1 MQFTLL
7 EQEINGHME
16 KIDIVVI
23 DLNSID
29 IFLRY
34 DWLVKYNPE
43 VNWNKGVRTTGQ
55 KSKAYQISR
64 KSKVYCLRN
73 TELYTHLQKILREQN
88 RNF

>member
-43 VNWNKGVRTTGQ
+43 VNWNKE
-55 KSKAYQISR
+55 I
-64 KSKVYCLRN
+64 
-73 TELYTHLQKILREQN
+73 I
-88 RNF
+88 